1 MSTTIQNLRD
11 RLRAASVTKNVDLAL
26 GSIIE
31 YINQPTNDVFDTWWM
46 QKEIDEALLAK
57 DNLQLLLD
65 TSELD
70 YEDLLHHCE
79 TTLREDS
86 EDSELS
92 SEEER
97 EVLKSDYY
105 RRMGEL
111 VAELASI
118 SKQIVDLN
126 NTTDQT

>member
-11 RLRAASVTKNVDLAL
+11 RLRVASVTKNVDLAL

-31 YINQPTNDVFDTWWM
+31 YINQPTNDIFDTWWM
-46 QKEIDEALLAK
+46 QKEIDEALIAK

-70 YEDLLHHCE
+70 YEDLLHHCK
-79 TTLREDS
+79 TTLWEDS

-105 RRMGEL
+105 RRMAEL

-126 NTTDQT
+126 NTIDQT